1 MAKLAK
7 TTPEPIIFRLLRSLF
22 AKISL
27 FYVCFSLKQ
36 QLWIE
41 NFASDDTRPLRSEA
55 GMRIWR
61 AFKVFYQVITD
72 REIYFLL
79 GLAIRDLFR
88 KTKSDPKPAV
98 PVKKRAKAMSAGKY

>member
-1 MAKLAK
+1 MFLSKNSNSGSK
-7 TTPEPIIFRLLRSLF
+7 TLHLI
-22 AKISL
+22 
-27 FYVCFSLKQ
+27 
-36 QLWIE
+36 
-41 NFASDDTRPLRSEA
+41 DTRPLRSEA

-88 KTKSDPKPAV
+88 KTKSNPKPDV
-98 PVKKRAKAMSAGKY
+98 VVKKRAKAMSAGQS

>member
-1 MAKLAK
+1 M
-7 TTPEPIIFRLLRSLF
+7 
-22 AKISL
+22 
-27 FYVCFSLKQ
+27 
-36 QLWIE
+36 
-41 NFASDDTRPLRSEA
+41 EA

-61 AFKVFYQVITD
+61 AMKVFYEIVTD

-98 PVKKRAKAMSAGKY
+98 VVPVKKRAKAISAGRY